1 MDMERK
7 DPDILKY
14 NILQVLVRYPNGV
27 KFGDFIGAFY
37 KTHSFHPQFSR
48 YGYSS
53 LRDLLGNMKETV
65 VVDCSQSFE
74 PVMKLIDGLNLDGL
88 LEEIELNGPDIFEGE
103 ASRLKEKEGRP
114 RREDKAAADL
124 AEVLAAVTN
133 LLLDYGS
140 GLRFEKM
147 QALLLSTIGIDLQ
160 TFSITKGYKDVLTF
174 LGDHIPNLI
183 IRRRGIRYV
192 VQLAKASFNCSSS
205 QTSHSPSFDSKK
217 SACKSKN
224 VNQDVSENK
233 PDQPIC
239 TSKSSNQLETEK
251 RQKLV
256 LSNVMAS
263 VTALLSRYMSG
274 LRVQK
279 LQELLLTEEGIDL
292 DKFSFALGHKDS
304 LEFLEQKMPQLI
316 LSYRANRLKSV
327 VIEPHSDLP
336 VPFLKSIEPADPLNS
351 ASAPSSCSSH
361 HSGYT
366 SSPDS
371 CQSSSTTKHSNQHE
385 SEKEPVLS
393 DVIAL
398 VTALLSHYKK
408 GLRIWKLQDFLLTD
422 EEIDIEKFS
431 VSQGYKDT
439 IEFLEQKMPQLKLRY
454 QAVRLDTVAI
464 KPQSDLGDI
473 SVPASAVSDLSANG
487 SQDQNISAS
496 IAVVPP
502 EVNSLFHTNQT
513 GPSNMS
519 SNLPSLHEP
528 HDSSS
533 VKAKSSSLPVVRSRQ
548 PNPCLLNAKSV
559 TKQIAGN
566 SRVTT
571 FQPSIHQDELKQ
583 QVARILA
590 RHPNGLSLFQFRISY
605 SATFKQHFPVGHA
618 ASTKQ
623 RLLEMPDVVYM
634 KGHGVQALLMPVS
647 SDVPPAKPGQ
657 PVSSKV
663 ENVAVVSAVKTHDS
677 HSVRTSPLDSPEKPE
692 SKDGCISK
700 DLSPSMLLAPCQE
713 EAKSLPG
720 FSDQLSKVED
730 IPVIGPMDESL
741 IVPQSF
747 LVPAA
752 PGAAMMPIP
761 KLYHSFI
768 RALENMGDKPI
779 TEPHTQSIPGSIK
792 IMQTSTSHLSG
803 PGPELRE
810 IPFIPYCFATLSTH
824 SQDTICNENLQPG
837 ILQSSSI
844 PSTNSTI
851 SVPSVDSTPVPPVL
865 VKPENYSPR
874 STSRRLGS
882 IPPVLPKQPPPP
894 ILRIEQR
901 NYNHATAEFDSF
913 SEEQIQSRASQH
925 FSSPDSFSLPRNSTS
940 CFPSGTQLDHQ
951 LQQPAHGRLDDLQSI
966 SVSLADKSLGKASLD
981 TVPPAAVYQRKPT
994 YVNSLETS
1002 STTESFI
1009 AFHASSVIANNSR
1022 DSSSVSSRTRGV
1034 SPASPIDL
1042 STNSYD
1048 QIAYASA
1055 EITSNSSPLFSE
1067 TQVSAQ
1073 QREYARATATVISN
1087 TQTTGPISLSPEST
1101 TNSHHQFAYASSRV
1115 TNNSSALSSETY
1127 GFTHQSQNTQGSE
1140 TRIAS
1145 STETAGAISPL
1156 DSTTGLPHQHAYV
1169 SAEATSTSSVLSKST
1184 ACHTPNADFKT
1195 NLNHDDPSQ
1204 NTLTSSLSEQEDQSA
1219 SLEKKQVPVKPLSKL
1234 SNHGCLIL

>member
-233 PDQPIC
+233 PASLSCSSYQSNDSLSSDSDQPIC

-385 SEKEPVLS
+385 SEKEP
-393 DVIAL
+393 
-398 VTALLSHYKK
+398 
-408 GLRIWKLQDFLLTD
+408 
-422 EEIDIEKFS
+422 
-431 VSQGYKDT
+431 
-439 IEFLEQKMPQLKLRY
+439 
-454 QAVRLDTVAI
+454 
-464 KPQSDLGDI
+464 DLGDI